1 MALAMKAPPDNPLTE
16 MSVASTLTDGRAP
29 LPVPLAEKAKRRKAP
44 SWYFIIFSVVV
55 TDSCVVL
62 SVEVRLVFLYA
73 MRHSHLQPYT
83 YFHESTRLHIAF
95 NRIFP

>member
-16 MSVASTLTDGRAP
+16 MSVASTLTDGSAP

-62 SVEVRLVFLYA
+62 SVEVRFFIRNA
-73 MRHSHLQPYT
+73 TQPT
-83 YFHESTRLHIAF
+83 SNPTLISTRALH
-95 NRIFP
+95 